1 MLIGEVSGLLLAA
14 VIVGTMLLLLGLG
27 VWIGLALI
35 GVALV
40 AMLTGSTRMPGDA
53 MATTI
58 FGSLSSWTLT
68 SLPLFIWMGEILFRS
83 KISDLMFKGLAPW
96 MGPLPGRLMQVN
108 VVGSA
113 IFAAISGSS
122 AATCATIGKIT
133 IPELQKRNY
142 PEQMVIGSLAGAG
155 TLGLLIPP
163 SIIMIVYGVT
173 ADVSINQLFIAGVIP
188 GILLALLFMLYVG
201 AWSLVNR
208 DNIPPNDVRTNLLAK
223 LRASTGILPAV
234 LLIIGV
240 LGSIYA
246 GIATATE
253 SAAVGVLGALVLAL
267 AYGGFGWR
275 TFFET
280 IMGAMKTTTMIM
292 LILAG
297 SSFLTIAMGFTGIPR
312 DLAAWVGSL
321 GLSQWELL
329 FVLTLVFIALGC
341 VLDGISMVV
350 LTMAVLLPV
359 VKTAGLDLIWFGIYL
374 VLVVEMAQ
382 ITPPVGF
389 NLFVLQNLTK
399 KDIGYVA
406 KASMPFFL
414 ILVLLLVLIYQ
425 FPAIVNWLPSQMA
438 R

>member
-1 MLIGEVSGLLLAA
+1 MLIGDVSGLLLAA
-14 VIVGTMLLLLGLG
+14 IIVGTMLLLLGLG
-27 VWIGLALI
+27 IWIGLALI

-142 PEQMVIGSLAGAG
+142 PEQMVIGSLSGAG

-188 GILLALLFMLYVG
+188 GILLAILFMFYVG
-201 AWSLVNR
+201 AWSLLNH
-208 DNIPPNDVRTNLLAK
+208 DKIPPNDVRMNFMEK
-223 LRASTGILPAV
+223 LRASTGIIPAV
-234 LLIIGV
+234 LLIMAV

-246 GIATATE
+246 GFATATE

-275 TFFET
+275 TFVET

-321 GLSQWELL
+321 GLSQWQLL
-329 FVLTLVFIALGC
+329 LVLTLVFIALGC

-359 VKTAGLDLIWFGIYL
+359 VKTAGLDLVWFGIYL

-406 KASMPFFL
+406 KASLPFFF
-414 ILVLLLVLIYQ
+414 ILVLLVVLIYQ
-425 FPAIVNWLPSQMA
+425 FPGIVGWLPAQMA
-438 R
+438 K